1 MIALEVV
8 FWWALMI
15 GVWELTL
22 AGTTLA
28 EICCEVAAG
37 FLSAL
42 AAVAGRRMVGG
53 RWLPHPAWLRWLPVI
68 AASAVVDTARV
79 FGVLLRHARRRDA
92 AGEFTVIQLLR
103 RKLADDGGGDNH
115 RAYATL
121 AVTCTPG
128 SIVYDAD
135 ADSHRLFAHS
145 LVDGP
150 PDLEGTV
157 AR

>member
-8 FWWALMI
+8 FWWALMV

-28 EICCEVAAG
+28 EICCEVAAAL
-37 FLSAL
+37 LSAL
-42 AAVAGRRMVGG
+42 AAVTGRRIVGG

-68 AASAVVDTARV
+68 AVSALVDTTRA
-79 FGVLLRHARRRDA
+79 FWFLLQHGRRRDVS
-92 AGEFTVIQLLR
+92 GEFTVVQLLR
-103 RKLADDGGGDNH
+103 RKLGDDGSGENH

-121 AVTCTPG
+121 AITCTPG
-128 SIVYDAD
+128 SVVYDAD
-135 ADSHRLFAHS
+135 ARSHRLRAHT

-150 PDLEGTV
+150 PDLERTV